1 MAILRQQPAGVSFP
15 FADYSTFET
24 DLQIEY
30 GFLARRLGE
39 E

>member
-15 FADYSTFET
+15 FAGYSTSET
-24 DLQIEY
+24 DVQIEY
-30 GFLARRLGE
+30 DFLARRLGE